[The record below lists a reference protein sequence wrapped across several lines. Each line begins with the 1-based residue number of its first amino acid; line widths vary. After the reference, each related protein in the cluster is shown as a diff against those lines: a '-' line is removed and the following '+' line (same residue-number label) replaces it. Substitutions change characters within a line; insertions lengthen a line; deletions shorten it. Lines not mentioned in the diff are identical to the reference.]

1 MNWIFWLIAFFLG
14 FLSALALGWIYILAL
29 LKKEK
34 KTYLK
39 EMKETVRFWYLKPFP
54 IVNILKIHKDQ
65 HREKIKALK
74 SALRDA
80 NSKLKEYSQM
90 IGRLQSRLDESERKN
105 RIVKVIP
112 GDRRN
117 FQERPFSKTD
127 NPSGD
132 KKPLIPDP
140 VRKVTT
146 LYFSIPE
153 ADGSFHLEKGE
164 PFQDDKKFYKI
175 INSRNS
181 NQGDLYYISGLYDQK
196 AIENIDYYLIPVCEV
211 ENISERDSAAKVFQ
225 KEAGT
230 VVKISGKWITNKKIK
245 IKLI

>member
-1 MNWIFWLIAFFLG
+1 MNWIFWLLSFLLG
-14 FLSALALGWIYILAL
+14 FLAAFAVGWIYILAL

-54 IVNILKIHKDQ
+54 VVEILKNHKDQ

-80 NSKLKEYSQM
+80 GSKIKEYSQM
-90 IGRLQSRLDESERKN
+90 IGRLQSRLDEAERKN
-105 RIVKVIP
+105 RMVRVFP
-112 GDRRN
+112 GD
-117 FQERPFSKTD
+117 QENPREKTFAKAE
-127 NPSGD
+127 NPSGG
-132 KKPLIPDP
+132 KKILVPDP
-140 VRKVTT
+140 IKKVTT

-153 ADGSFHLEKGE
+153 ADGSFHQEKGE
-164 PFQDDKKFYKI
+164 PFQDDKKHYKI
-175 INSRNS
+175 ISSRNLS
-181 NQGDLYYISGLYDQK
+181 QGELHYISGLYDQK
-196 AIENIDYYLIPVCEV
+196 AIDNIDYYLIPVCEV
-211 ENISERDSAAKVFQ
+211 ENISERDIAAKVFQ

-230 VVKISGKWITNKKIK
+230 VVKISGKWVTNKKIK